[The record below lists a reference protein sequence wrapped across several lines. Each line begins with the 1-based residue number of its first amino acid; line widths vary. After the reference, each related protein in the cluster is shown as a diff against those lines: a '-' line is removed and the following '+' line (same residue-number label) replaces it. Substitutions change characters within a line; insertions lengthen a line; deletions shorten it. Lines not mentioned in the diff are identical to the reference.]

1 MSLQPIFLL
10 ETAGNPNL
18 DGELTKRFPKTE
30 KNRYLSLLE
39 SKKTRNFKIRGRGTS
54 SLIFAPLAAPF
65 ILDCVSHFNRVEITL
80 KDFLRFV
87 GFFNLIYMV

>member
-10 ETAGNPNL
+10 EAAGNPNL
-18 DGELTKRFPKTE
+18 DGELTKTFPE
-30 KNRYLSLLE
+30 NRENHRHLSLLE

-65 ILDCVSHFNRVEITL
+65 ILDCVSYFNRVEITL
-80 KDFLRFV
+80 KDFFVLRV
-87 GFFNLIYMV
+87 SLI